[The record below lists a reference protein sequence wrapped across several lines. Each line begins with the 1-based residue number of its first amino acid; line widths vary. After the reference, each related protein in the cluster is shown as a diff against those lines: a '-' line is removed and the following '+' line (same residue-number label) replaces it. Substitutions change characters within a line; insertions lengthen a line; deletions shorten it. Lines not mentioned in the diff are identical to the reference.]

1 MAQNIRAGGLITV
14 LEKAGQHNLTFYAD
28 MGGNNAQSRT
38 HSTSWNKNAENRAER
53 QGTAPTFEAQSNGI
67 NFSEVFVSRNEGMTV
82 SSASDVATQDG
93 YFAKGTRVDSISLD
107 EGDEITID
115 EMELQIVTEI
125 SGEY

>member
-1 MAQNIRAGGLITV
+1 M
-14 LEKAGQHNLTFYAD
+14 LEYAGQHNLTFYAD

-38 HSTSWNKNAENRAER
+38 HSTSWNKNDANRAER
-53 QGTAPTFEAQSNGI
+53 QGTAPTFEAHSDGI

-93 YFAKGTRVDSISLD
+93 YFAKGTRFDSISLD

-115 EMELQIVTEI
+115 EMELEIVTEI

>member
-38 HSTSWNKNAENRAER
+38 HSTNWNKNAANRAER
-53 QGTAPTFEAQSNGI
+53 EGTAPTFEAQSNGI

-107 EGDEITID
+107 EAMRLLLTRWSFK
-115 EMELQIVTEI
+115 L
-125 SGEY
+125 